1 MTFIG
6 ILALLV
12 VITFT
17 IVAVIIVKIRR
28 QRLKD
33 LEKAGKTAL
42 TDRPSSSHTSTACIS
57 ESTMRSFHEPQLSAD
72 ESVNNN
78 SSLSR
83 LNKNHRPRLSTR
95 MEHRPPVHICPRCS
109 THVEYYHC
117 SEYSDGCYTDG
128 RRILYN
134 APYYRHNI
142 EHTQSLGRPHRVH
155 STIERRLSGASF
167 VSEDNL
173 PQRNY
178 PTYL

>member
-6 ILALLV
+6 ILAVLV

-17 IVAVIIVKIRR
+17 VVAVIIVKIRR
-28 QRLKD
+28 QRSKD
-33 LEKAGKTAL
+33 LENARKTVL
-42 TDRPSSSHTSTACIS
+42 TDRPSSSHTSTACMS
-57 ESTMRSFHEPQLSAD
+57 ESTTRSYYEPQLSAD

-83 LNKNHRPRLSTR
+83 LNKNHRARLSTR
-95 MEHRPPVHICPRCS
+95 VEHRTPIHICPRCS
-109 THVEYYHC
+109 TQVEYYHC
-117 SEYSDGCYTDG
+117 EHNDSCHRDG

-134 APYYRHNI
+134 DPYYRHNI
-142 EHTQSLGRPHRVH
+142 EHTQSLGRAHRVH
-155 STIERRLSGASF
+155 STIERKLSGASF
-167 VSEDNL
+167 VSEDNF

>member
-6 ILALLV
+6 ILAALV

-33 LEKAGKTAL
+33 LKKAGKTAL
-42 TDRPSSSHTSTACIS
+42 TDRPSSHTSTACMS
-57 ESTMRSFHEPQLSAD
+57 ESTMRSYYEPQLSTD

-78 SSLSR
+78 SSLPR

-95 MEHRPPVHICPRCS
+95 IEHRPPIHICPRCS
-109 THVEYYHC
+109 TQVEYYHC
-117 SEYSDGCYTDG
+117 EYNDSCHTDS
-128 RRILYN
+128 RRILHN
-134 APYYRHNI
+134 DYRHNV
-142 EHTQSLGRPHRVH
+142 EHTQSLGRPQRVH
-155 STIERRLSGASF
+155 STIERRLSGVSF

-178 PTYL
+178 PMYL